1 MTKTAGLR
9 IGRVVEG
16 GKVHIATGAHCP
28 ILATR
33 PIAITA
39 NPAKVDTKSVCRWC
53 AKPANLAAA
62 HRENTTGTNWSATV
76 EKFLANL
83 GPQSTLNPAGY
94 NVEHDAE
101 RAQIAAQHAAFWA
114 EPEAVAPVEVVKP
127 SFASVLAN
135 LGGRHNGAHYDH
147 AARRLTRRHLANA
160 A

>member
-1 MTKTAGLR
+1 MSAVR

-16 GKVHIATGAHCP
+16 GKVHISTSRCP
-28 ILATR
+28 ILTNR

-62 HRENTTGTNWSATV
+62 HRENAYGTGWSAAV

-101 RAQIAAQHAAFWA
+101 RAEIAKRWA
-114 EPEAVAPVEVVKP
+114 EYNAPVEVATPKL
-127 SFASVLAN
+127 SKLGQAAAN
-135 LGGRHNGAHYDH
+135 AGY
-147 AARRLTRRHLANA
+147 AAAKRERTVTRRSANSRAKLHNLFA
-160 A
+160 AKAA

>member
-1 MTKTAGLR
+1 MSALR

-33 PIAITA
+33 TIAILA
-39 NPAKVDTKSVCRWC
+39 NPAKVEAKSVCRWC
-53 AKPANLAAA
+53 AKSANLAAA
-62 HRENTTGTNWSATV
+62 HRENAYGTNWSATV

-83 GPQSTLNPAGY
+83 GPQSTLSTTGY
-94 NVEHDAE
+94 NVEHDEE
-101 RAQIAAQHAAFWA
+101 RAEIAARWA
-114 EPEAVAPVEVVKP
+114 EYNAPVETPEPVKP

-147 AARRLTRRHLANA
+147 AARRLARRHLANA